1 MHKFNILVVEDEF
14 IVSKFICKVLD
25 SKNYNVTGVASSGED
40 AVKQA
45 ALIRPDA
52 ILMDIVLAGDM
63 DGIEAAGL
71 IRKELDIPIIY
82 LTSYADEKKL
92 ERAKITTPF
101 GYILKPFNE
110 KELLATLTM
119 AIHNNG
125 IEKKLKANEDKFRK
139 LVQYSSDIVLILDE
153 HFHLVYES
161 ASAEVIL
168 GGDSELRKASNL
180 FELIHP
186 HDKEELLEKLRSVKH
201 EGERREINFRFRS
214 SRKEWISL
222 EAVFTN
228 WLSHE
233 NINGIVVNARD
244 VSARREA
251 ELKLKR
257 TISELQYSKELLEI
271 QSREL
276 KKLNEKLFESEKKLI
291 ELNLNKDKFFSII
304 AHDLRSPFNSLLGL
318 SEFLTNELD
327 EFSEEDVRTF
337 AESIHK
343 SAKQVYALLENL
355 LQWARIQSGRIEIQ
369 PSKLNLF
376 DIANDVLDIFISNAL
391 KKNINLVNKLNKNI
405 YVFADQNI
413 ITSVLQNLISNA
425 IKFTSKGE
433 IKISSTEID
442 DQVTLEVEDSGIGM
456 DRDAVKKLFRID
468 VAYTTPGTENE
479 KGTGLG
485 LILSKELIEKSGGKI
500 EVESEKG
507 KGSIFRLK
515 LPKFNTV
522 RNSTN
527 IMTELKLSEL
537 E

>member
-1 MHKFNILVVEDEF
+1 VHKFNILVVEDEI
-14 IVSKFICKVLD
+14 IVSKFICKILD
-25 SKNYNVTGVASSGED
+25 SNDYNIAGIASSGED
-40 AVKQA
+40 AVMQA
-45 ALIRPDA
+45 KLLRPDA
-52 ILMDIVLAGDM
+52 ILMDIVLTGDL

-71 IRKELDIPIIY
+71 IRKELDIPVIY

-92 ERAKITTPF
+92 ERAKITTPY
-101 GYILKPFNE
+101 GYLLKPFNE
-110 KELLATLTM
+110 KELLATLKM
-119 AIHNNG
+119 GIHNYG
-125 IEKKLKANEDKFRK
+125 IEKKLKSNEDKFRK

-153 HFHLVYES
+153 HYHLVYES
-161 ASAEVIL
+161 ASAETIL
-168 GGDSELRKASNL
+168 GGNPELRKASNL

-186 HDKEELLEKLRSVKH
+186 HDKQELLEKLRSVKD
-201 EGERREINFRFRS
+201 EGERGEISFRFRS
-214 SRKEWISL
+214 SRKEWIAL

-244 VSARREA
+244 ISARRET
-251 ELKLKR
+251 EMKLKR
-257 TISELQYSKELLEI
+257 SISELQYSKELLEI

-318 SEFLTNELD
+318 SEFLTAELD
-327 EFSEEDVRTF
+327 EFSEEDIKTF

-343 SAKQVYALLENL
+343 SAKQVYSLLENL

-369 PSKLNLF
+369 PVKLNLSNV
-376 DIANDVLDIFISNAL
+376 ANNVTDIFVSNAI
-391 KKNINLVNKLNKNI
+391 KKNIKIVNNLPEDVS
-405 YVFADQNI
+405 VFADKNI
-413 ITSVLQNLISNA
+413 VTSVLQNLISNA
-425 IKFTSKGE
+425 IKFTSKGM
-433 IKISSTEID
+433 IKISSRENDGFII
-442 DQVTLEVEDSGIGM
+442 LEVEDSGVGM
-456 DRDAVKKLFRID
+456 DTAAIKKLFRID

-485 LILSKELIEKSGGKI
+485 LILSKELIEKSGGSI

-507 KGSIFRLK
+507 KGSTFRLK

-522 RNSTN
+522 KKIDKEHYHSVV
-527 IMTELKLSEL
+527 KV
-537 E
+537 